1 MQTGGYTYQSEFAKR
16 YLAQGKAE
24 GKAEGRIEGEAQ
36 ALLRILGVRGLGM
49 SDAERAQ
56 IIGCADLA
64 TVEGWLDRALTA
76 SSVAEVLAAGR

>member
-36 ALLRILGVRGLGM
+36 ALLRILVARGL
-49 SDAERAQ
+49 SVSPAERAQ
-56 IIGCADLA
+56 ILGCTEL
-64 TVEGWLDRALTA
+64 VVLEGWLDHALTA
-76 SSVAEVLAAGR
+76 SSVAEVLAAAM